1 MVFVGEYSGCRIQ
14 KMTKEGHFLS
24 MFGNRG
30 SPNGQLSQ
38 PWGCAIDELN
48 GKVYI
53 ADAGNNRVQVF
64 NPNGTFSHIIGGG
77 GRTPQPRAVAMDPD
91 GNVHVATYAWGASV
105 MKVFSVDSE
114 YSDGHFIR
122 KYGDGILS
130 GLSGVVVD
138 KFGYCII
145 GDSDNSA
152 VFVFDPH
159 GQHIHKISFS
169 GCICGIALDNEGFVY
184 VVDYGNGKIHKF

>member
-1 MVFVGEYSGCRIQ
+1 MVFIGEYSGCRIQ

-64 NPNGTFSHIIGGG
+64 NPNGTFSHMGEHLN
-77 GRTPQPRAVAMDPD
+77 Q
-91 GNVHVATYAWGASV
+91 
-105 MKVFSVDSE
+105 E
-114 YSDGHFIR
+114 
-122 KYGDGILS
+122 L
-130 GLSGVVVD
+130 
-138 KFGYCII
+138 
-145 GDSDNSA
+145 
-152 VFVFDPH
+152 
-159 GQHIHKISFS
+159 
-169 GCICGIALDNEGFVY
+169 
-184 VVDYGNGKIHKF
+184 